1 MVHAKR
7 DNKAITKSRQAV
19 KREDKRMKQYEK
31 QRRSAVRA
39 QKAGMHEDIFFR
51 DEGEERGE
59 LRLMLFPLLILQA
72 LTLLSI
78 LL

>member
-1 MVHAKR
+1 
-7 DNKAITKSRQAV
+7 
-19 KREDKRMKQYEK
+19 MKQYEK